1 VNLAETGRPA
11 RLLTP
16 FRGGG
21 LSARI
26 ARGTV
31 FTLLGFGG
39 QTALR
44 LASNLVLT
52 RLLFPE
58 AFGLMAL
65 VGVVLTGVAMFSDL
79 GIRGAV
85 VRDPRGAD
93 PAFLRTA
100 FTLQIL
106 RGLVLGAVV
115 LAVAG
120 PAARFYDAPG
130 LDGLLRLAALAPVL
144 QGLNSV
150 GLMTANREIATGRL
164 TALALGGQ
172 AFGIAVTILL
182 ASWLGTVETLVWG
195 MLAGGA
201 AMALASHLVL
211 PGPGLRPA
219 LERDAILR
227 MTRFGKFIFLST
239 VAGFFIAQ
247 GDRLILG
254 RFVPLET
261 LAIYTIGF
269 TLAAMPVALGQALNE
284 RIFFPLYV
292 RRPPGDSAAN
302 KAGVD
307 RVRRLITAGLLA
319 ALAILAIAGD
329 PLVRFLYDARYAA
342 AGPAMTLIAL
352 ALMPGVITVSYD
364 RLPVAAGHTGRFAM
378 LTMARGAVHVA
389 CLGTG
394 TAAFGLAGAILAP
407 AVALL
412 LTYPLI
418 VRVIR
423 PYGGWDVVHD
433 ARFAAIG
440 LAASAGV
447 LWLRWPSLALLFVPV
462 PHHTM

>member
-1 VNLAETGRPA
+1 MSLAETGGPA

-65 VGVVLTGVAMFSDL
+65 VGVVLTGAAMFSDL

-106 RGLVLGAVV
+106 RGLALGAVV
-115 LAVAG
+115 LALAG

-182 ASWLGTVETLVWG
+182 AAWLGTVEALVWG

-227 MTRFGKFIFLST
+227 MTHFGKFIFLST

-284 RIFFPLYV
+284 RIFFPLYA
-292 RRPPGDSAAN
+292 RRPPGESASN
-302 KAGVD
+302 KAGAD
-307 RVRRLITAGLLA
+307 RVRRRVTAGLLA
-319 ALAILAIAGD
+319 ALAALALAGD
-329 PLVRFLYDARYAA
+329 PLVHLLYDARYAA

-352 ALMPGVITVSYD
+352 ALMPGIVILSYD
-364 RLPVAAGHTGRFAM
+364 RLIVAAGHTGRYAA
-378 LTMARGAVHVA
+378 LVVARGAVHVA
-389 CLGTG
+389 CLGAG

-407 AVALL
+407 PVAVLLSCPLL
-412 LTYPLI
+412 L
-418 VRVIR
+418 RAIR
-423 PYGGWDVVHD
+423 PYGGRDPAHD
-433 ARFAAIG
+433 AGFTVIG
-440 LAASAGV
+440 LAAAVGV
-447 LWLRWPSLALLFVPV
+447 LWLRWPVLAPLFGV
-462 PHHTM
+462 